1 MIRCRHIQH
10 QNQDTNNSIHTN
22 IIQQQIDYD
31 HAAQWMG
38 SRMILVINS
47 DNQERSHGTE
57 TSSKAGIGS
66 FARLPH
72 QLHHFCD
79 VEKEQLVI
87 DRDHIH
93 IMHQVIINY
102 KANSNSYTN
111 NM

>member
-1 MIRCRHIQH
+1 M
-10 QNQDTNNSIHTN
+10 
-22 IIQQQIDYD
+22 QQQIDYD
-31 HAAQWMG
+31 HAAHWIG

-79 VEKEQLVI
+79 VE
-87 DRDHIH
+87 RACHR
-93 IMHQVIINY
+93 
-102 KANSNSYTN
+102 S
-111 NM
+111 